1 VTRAGVLAAAA
12 ALEHFTVAEAAAYCE
27 EDTTAVAAT
36 LAGVRGVEPEAGT
49 EAGEVGSRRWRVT
62 DPGALHRA
70 IAAAGGDGPTLR
82 RVRATG
88 STRLMLAEDTLLD
101 CAHEE
106 SAEERRLMAATAAN
120 HLRQY
125 VAGLLRSPTPWW
137 DVEVS
142 DADTLGDVHT
152 EAGTVTVSRLH
163 LDFALARLTDSEA
176 VGGTVA
182 LDWLVGTAVHLTRL
196 AEPVDEDRARAL
208 FHRFTD
214 LAVATITAA
223 DLSPAPERLLFALAW
238 RRARALGEH
247 DVRAAA
253 EALVTLLR
261 DVDTEPPA
269 THADGG
275 RGLYRVLGELPDGR
289 EHVAVYADL
298 LELLPRQYAYDP
310 VELAV
315 PGALV
320 HTVADRDAAAH
331 LQECAA
337 TLELDLTRSPFRSD
351 SALIGLT
358 AHVFQDL
365 AFKASLLDDSVR
377 PRSERMRMELL
388 SLADVAV

>member
-1 VTRAGVLAAAA
+1 VLAAAA
-12 ALEHFTVAEAAAYCE
+12 ALEHFSVAEAAAYCE
-27 EDTTAVAAT
+27 EDATAVAAT
-36 LAGVRGVEPEAGT
+36 LAGVRGVEPEDGT
-49 EAGEVGSRRWRVT
+49 DADEADRRWHVT
-62 DPGALHRA
+62 DPAALHRA
-70 IAAAGGDGPTLR
+70 IAASGGDGPTRR

-88 STRLMLAEDTLLD
+88 TTRLVLAEDTLLD
-101 CAHEE
+101 CADEE
-106 SAEERRLMAATAAN
+106 SPEARRLMADTAVN

-125 VAGLLRSPTPWW
+125 VAGLLSSPTPWW

-142 DADTLGDVHT
+142 DADTLA

-163 LDFALARLTDSEA
+163 VDFALVRLTDSEP
-176 VGGTVA
+176 GGGAVA
-182 LDWLVGTAVHLTRL
+182 LDWLADTAVHLTRL
-196 AEPVDEDRARAL
+196 AESVEQDRARAL

-223 DLSPAPERLLFALAW
+223 DPSAAPDRLIFALAW
-238 RRARALGEH
+238 RRARALAEH
-247 DVRAAA
+247 DVHAAA

-261 DVDTEPPA
+261 DVDRQAPA
-269 THADGG
+269 VQAGG
-275 RGLYRVLGELPDGR
+275 TRGLYRVLGELPDGR

-298 LELLPRQYAYDP
+298 LELLPRQYEYDP

-320 HTVADRDAAAH
+320 HAVADRAAAAH
-331 LQECAA
+331 LQECAQ

-351 SALIGLT
+351 SALIGLA

-365 AFKASLLDDSVR
+365 AFKASLLDDTVQR
-377 PRSERMRMELL
+377 RSERMRMELL